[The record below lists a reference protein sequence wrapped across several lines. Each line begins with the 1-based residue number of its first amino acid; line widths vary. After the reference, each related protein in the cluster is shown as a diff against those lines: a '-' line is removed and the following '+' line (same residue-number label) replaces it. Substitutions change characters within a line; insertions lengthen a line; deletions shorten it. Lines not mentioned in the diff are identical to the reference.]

1 MAIKS
6 EVGWTR
12 KNEDGTKLEI
22 SARRF
27 GREWI
32 FFHQLKRGQDW
43 EPIKAPP
50 LEDWLELL
58 DTVRRRINRRLLP
71 PDEETRVKKMI
82 YDRFPGTKL
91 AEES

>member
-12 KNEDGTKLEI
+12 KTEDGKKVEI
-22 SARRF
+22 SCRHF
-27 GREWI
+27 GGQWL
-32 FFHQLKRGQDW
+32 FFQQFKRAEDW
-43 EPIKAPP
+43 QPVKNPP

-71 PDEETRVKKMI
+71 PVEETRVKKMI

-91 AEES
+91 D

>member
-58 DTVRRRINRRLLP
+58 DAVRRKAQRMLLRP
-71 PDEETRVKKMI
+71 EEPLFVAKQIRE
-82 YDRFPGTKL
+82 RFPDAKF
-91 AEES
+91 E

>member
-22 SARRF
+22 SARRY
-27 GREWI
+27 GGEWL
-32 FFHQLKRGQDW
+32 FFHQHRRGDDW
-43 EPIKAPP
+43 ERISAPP

-58 DTVRRRINRRLLP
+58 DSVRRRINRRLLT

-91 AEES
+91 D

>member
-12 KNEDGTKLEI
+12 KTEAGIKIEV
-22 SARRF
+22 SARHF
-27 GREWI
+27 GGEWL
-32 FFHQLKRGQDW
+32 FFQQQRRGDDW
-43 EPIKAPP
+43 QPVKHPP

-58 DTVRRRINRRLLP
+58 DSIRRRINRRLLP
-71 PDEETRVKKMI
+71 PIEETRVKKMI

-91 AEES
+91 D

>member
-22 SARRF
+22 SARRY
-27 GREWI
+27 GGEWL
-32 FFHQLKRGQDW
+32 FFHQLRRGEDW

-58 DTVRRRINRRLLP
+58 DTVRRRINRRLLT

-91 AEES
+91 DEES